1 MSSIDPDEHSAGRL
15 YRLMTSMIVPR
26 PIAWV
31 GTRSAA
37 GLPNLAPF
45 SYFMGVSAKPF
56 TVAISVARDR
66 DALKD
71 TARNILETKVF
82 TLSLVS
88 WRLRE
93 SMVQTS
99 GRFPPEES
107 EFEHAGLTAVDG
119 LRVAAPYPSE
129 APISMECRLVHAHD
143 LGSTH
148 LFVGEA
154 LRIEIDDALVVTDER
169 GRQTVSLDA
178 LDPLA
183 RLGGQDYARVG
194 TPFTIP
200 RPPKP

>member
-1 MSSIDPDEHSAGRL
+1 MSSIDPAEHSAGRL
-15 YRLMTSMIVPR
+15 YRLMISMIVPR

-37 GLPNLAPF
+37 GHANLAPF
-45 SYFMGVSAKPF
+45 SYFMGVSAKPL

-66 DALKD
+66 ACLKD
-71 TARNILETKVF
+71 TARNILETEVF
-82 TLSLVS
+82 TVSLVS
-88 WRLRE
+88 CPLRE
-93 SMVQTS
+93 AMVETS
-99 GRFPPEES
+99 GRYPPEVS
-107 EFEHAGLTAVDG
+107 EFERAGLTMVEG
-119 LRVAAPYPSE
+119 LRVTAPYPSE

-154 LRIEIDDALVVTDER
+154 LRIEIDDALLLTDER
-169 GRQTVSLDA
+169 GRQTVSLEA

-194 TPFTIP
+194 VPFAIP